1 MMNNKL
7 ENIRYMIRNIF
18 PQEKYNK
25 IPRKKY
31 LSIDVRKQNP
41 CEPRRVWW
49 SYLCNCG
56 GNVVTFET

>member
-25 IPRKKY
+25 IPRKNTY
-31 LSIDVRKQNP
+31 LLMWESRIHVNQ
-41 CEPRRVWW
+41 EE
-49 SYLCNCG
+49 YG
-56 GNVVTFET
+56 GHTFVTVGEM

>member
-18 PQEKYNK
+18 PQGKYNK

-49 SYLCNCG
+49 SYLCNWG
-56 GNVVTFET
+56 